1 MHISKARIVHV
12 SKQDMEMHYYLLARS
27 AASGKEESEEDPE
40 SSRPVLQ
47 IPTAWCAANIQAG
60 QQDLMQ
66 HFQQAASRSLAIFG
80 GDPSELGS
88 VLMRTALA
96 KNTASA
102 TALFSSILALSSL
115 HRHDVHSQA
124 VEYKIRAIEALA
136 AASSNSALD
145 TIEAM
150 QHVAAGMLLCSFEI
164 HQAACTSGDW
174 TRYMRGVKHV
184 IHVAGL
190 NDIEHNADLA
200 ALLDWVYYHDVLAR
214 FSARHWHRDPKGRP
228 SNSADVDA
236 VTGSLR
242 AKPSKLAFPSL
253 NLIELLSNV
262 CDVLPDG
269 PPKPASPEDEEQS
282 KSLLKIL
289 EWRIRTAPVAD
300 VSFGGED
307 AALVVEVYRLAML
320 VYLHRVTE
328 SSRSQSS
335 KTQQYIDRA
344 YEILAQLRSCDR
356 QLPVFIL
363 GCEARTDEQRAVVL
377 DLIARTEKGVSSRSF
392 NYARELIKAVW
403 VQDDLANREF
413 KYWDK
418 LSYVLSCC
426 KNLPTFV

>member
-1 MHISKARIVHV
+1 MA
-12 SKQDMEMHYYLLARS
+12 
-27 AASGKEESEEDPE
+27 
-40 SSRPVLQ
+40 VLTGEQ
-47 IPTAWCAANIQAG
+47 IWAQ
-60 QQDLMQ
+60 
-66 HFQQAASRSLAIFG
+66 
-80 GDPSELGS
+80 
-88 VLMRTALA
+88 
-96 KNTASA
+96 
-102 TALFSSILALSSL
+102 
-115 HRHDVHSQA
+115 
-124 VEYKIRAIEALA
+124 
-136 AASSNSALD
+136 
-145 TIEAM
+145 
-150 QHVAAGMLLCSFEI
+150 
-164 HQAACTSGDW
+164 
-174 TRYMRGVKHV
+174 
-184 IHVAGL
+184 
-190 NDIEHNADLA
+190 
-200 ALLDWVYYHDVLAR
+200 
-214 FSARHWHRDPKGRP
+214 
-228 SNSADVDA
+228 
-236 VTGSLR
+236 
-242 AKPSKLAFPSL
+242 PSKLAFPSL

-307 AALVVEVYRLAML
+307 TALVVEVYRLAML

-328 SSRSQSS
+328 SSRSQWS